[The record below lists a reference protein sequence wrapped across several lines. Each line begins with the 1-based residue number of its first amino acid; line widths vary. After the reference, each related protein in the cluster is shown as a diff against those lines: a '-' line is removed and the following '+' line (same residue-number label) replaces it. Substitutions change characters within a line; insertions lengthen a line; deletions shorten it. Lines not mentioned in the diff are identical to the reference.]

1 MGRWS
6 ALPPVDP
13 DPTARA
19 VATAEQLLDRYG
31 VLTRGSVV
39 AEAVPGGF
47 AGVYRVL
54 ATAEEA
60 GRVRRGYFVEH
71 LGASQFGS
79 TGAVDRLRAPGAED
93 GTALVLAATD
103 PASPLGAAVPWPE
116 RPPAPAVAQE
126 EPTPAATHRP
136 GRKAGAIVVTVDG
149 ELVLYLERGGRT
161 ALTYSDDPDTVPAT
175 ARALADRVRSGHLG
189 SLTVAKIDGAPAL
202 SSPHPLAAALQEAGF
217 HTAPQGLRL
226 RR

>member
-1 MGRWS
+1 MPTRSGPATAVGRWS
-6 ALPPVDP
+6 ALPEVET
-13 DPTARA
+13 DPTTRA

-39 AEAVPGGF
+39 SEGILGGF

-71 LGASQFGS
+71 LGAAQFGS
-79 TGAVDRLRAPGAED
+79 TGAVDRLRALGTED
-93 GTALVLAATD
+93 DSVLVLAATD
-103 PASPLGAAVPWPE
+103 PASPFGAAIPWPD
-116 RPPAPAVAQE
+116 RSE
-126 EPTPAATHRP
+126 EAHRP
-136 GRKAGAIVVTVDG
+136 GRKAGALVVSVG
-149 ELVLYLERGGRT
+149 GKLALYLERGGRT
-161 ALTYSDDPDTVPAT
+161 SLTYTQDPEVCAAT
-175 ARALADRVRSGHLG
+175 AGALAGLVRAGRLD
-189 SLTVAKIDGAPAL
+189 SLTVAKIDGASAL
-202 SSPHPLAAALQEAGF
+202 SSDHPLGAALQDAGF